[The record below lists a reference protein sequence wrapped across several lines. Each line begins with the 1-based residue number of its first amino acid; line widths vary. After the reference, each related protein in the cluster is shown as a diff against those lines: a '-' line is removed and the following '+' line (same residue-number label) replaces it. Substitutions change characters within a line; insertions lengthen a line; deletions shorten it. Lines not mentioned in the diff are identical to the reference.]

1 MRRYDGEI
9 IGTDTQVGR
18 LVDALDQ
25 SAQLQSTLVVVTAD
39 HGESLGEDNYYFQHG
54 KVLNEASLR
63 IPLVLRHPGLPAG
76 MRIDTPVT
84 LVDLLPALTAMV
96 GVPIPGDV
104 AGVDLGPLVHGT
116 PLPNRDL
123 VAYTV
128 IRPEVV
134 AIRRDG

>member
-1 MRRYDGEI
+1 VRRYDGEI

-54 KVLNEASLR
+54 EVLNEASLR

-76 MRIDTPVT
+76 MRI
-84 LVDLLPALTAMV
+84 
-96 GVPIPGDV
+96 V